1 LQTSGAIIEPDG
13 RNAMRLRYV
22 LGVCAGSVIGVCAAT
37 TELRAEAP
45 AARSRG
51 NVASRPK
58 TDRLTQRVGGW
69 DVVMTLRTA
78 PNAKPIV
85 IAGLIAERTV
95 IGPYLQEIMRPAPS
109 SKVPDFRRIDYLTY
123 NTLQRRWQYL
133 SMDTRAA
140 VGLMFAQG
148 VGSDQGGDDQGGDL
162 TVYFADFPAPTEF
175 GPELAGHFMRARHVL
190 TQESDSREVVR
201 QYWTVGAF
209 PEWVGV
215 QYEYTRRP
223 RSP

>member
-1 LQTSGAIIEPDG
+1 
-13 RNAMRLRYV
+13 MRSPHVLRV
-22 LGVCAGSVIGVCAAT
+22 IAGSVIGVCAAT
-37 TELRAEAP
+37 AGLRAEAP
-45 AARSRG
+45 AARNAGS
-51 NVASRPK
+51 VASRPEN
-58 TDRLTQRVGGW
+58 DRLAQRVGGW

-148 VGSDQGGDDQGGDL
+148 VGSDQAGDL
-162 TVYFADFPAPTEF
+162 TVYFTDFPVPTEF

-190 TQESDSREVVR
+190 TRESDSREVVR

-209 PEWVGV
+209 PEWVAV

>member
-1 LQTSGAIIEPDG
+1 
-13 RNAMRLRYV
+13 MRLRYV
-22 LGVCAGSVIGVCAAT
+22 LGVMARAVIGVCAGTAA
-37 TELRAEAP
+37 LHAEAP
-45 AARSRG
+45 AAMPRAGST
-51 NVASRPK
+51 ASGPEIE
-58 TDRLTQRVGGW
+58 RLTRRVGDW

-78 PNAKPIV
+78 PNARPVV
-85 IAGLIAERTV
+85 IAGLLAERTI
-95 IGPYLQEIMRPAPS
+95 IGPYLQEIMRPAPG
-109 SKVPDFRRIDYLTY
+109 SKVPDFRRIDYLTH

-148 VGSDQGGDDQGGDL
+148 VGSDQGGDV

-175 GPELAGHFMRARHVL
+175 GPELAGHFVRARHVL
-190 TQESDSREVVR
+190 TRESESREVVR

-215 QYEYTRRP
+215 QYEYTRRTHDA
-223 RSP
+223 RKLER

>member
-1 LQTSGAIIEPDG
+1 
-13 RNAMRLRYV
+13 MRSRYV
-22 LGVCAGSVIGVCAAT
+22 LRVVAGSVIGVCAAT
-37 TELRAEAP
+37 VGLRAEAP
-45 AARSRG
+45 AARGAGS
-51 NVASRPK
+51 VASSPE

-109 SKVPDFRRIDYLTY
+109 SKVPYFRRIDYLTY
-123 NTLQRRWQYL
+123 NTLQRSWQYL

-148 VGSDQGGDDQGGDL
+148 VGSDQGRDL

-201 QYWTVGAF
+201 QYWTEGAF

-223 RSP
+223 RRP

>member
-1 LQTSGAIIEPDG
+1 
-13 RNAMRLRYV
+13 MRSRHVLRV
-22 LGVCAGSVIGVCAAT
+22 IAGSVIGVCAAT
-37 TELRAEAP
+37 ATPRAEAP
-45 AARSRG
+45 VVRSPVG
-51 NVASRPK
+51 HVASRPE
-58 TDRLTQRVGGW
+58 TERLTERVGGW

-78 PNAKPIV
+78 SNAKPII
-85 IAGLIAERTV
+85 IAGLIAERTI
-95 IGPYLQEIMRPAPS
+95 IGPYLQEIMKPAPG

-148 VGSDQGGDDQGGDL
+148 VGSDQGGDI
-162 TVYFADFPAPTEF
+162 TVSFADFPAPTEF

-190 TQESDSREVVR
+190 TRESDSREVVR

-215 QYEYTRRP
+215 QYEYTRRT